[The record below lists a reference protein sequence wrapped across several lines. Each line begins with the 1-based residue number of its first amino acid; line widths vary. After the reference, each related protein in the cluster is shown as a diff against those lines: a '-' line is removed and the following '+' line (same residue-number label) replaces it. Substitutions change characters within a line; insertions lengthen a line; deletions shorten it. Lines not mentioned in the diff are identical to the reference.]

1 MNLELEAGSRL
12 APLPAKINPEDV
24 VTILGNMIDNAFD
37 SVRSAISLQADFEP
51 LRRQIDVSLTDYGN
65 EIILEVSDQGVGL
78 PQELSPEA
86 LVEMGVSSK
95 ADEGRGVGLYLINQ
109 SIVRY
114 NGQIELFNNDD
125 FGARVT
131 VYLPKEEMQ

>member
-1 MNLELEAGSRL
+1 MPPAGDGARPVGDVL
-12 APLPAKINPEDV
+12 PAARPLPADAEGPEGELV
-24 VTILGNMIDNAFD
+24 VERSTIRAK
-37 SVRSAISLQADFEP
+37 
-51 LRRQIDVSLTDYGN
+51 
-65 EIILEVSDQGVGL
+65 
-78 PQELSPEA
+78 LSPEA

-95 ADEGRGVGLYLINQ
+95 ADEGRGGGLYLINQ